1 MVQLE
6 QQALGGCVDLISD
19 FFANILRLVFEIFAQ
34 FQFVFEF
41 LLKLLE
47 GLRKIVDLSLHV
59 VDELLFDKFAHSVR
73 HVLNLSVAQNHFYL
87 WLS

>member
-1 MVQLE
+1 M
-6 QQALGGCVDLISD
+6 DLISD

-34 FQFVFEF
+34 FQFVFEL

-47 GLRKIVDLSLHV
+47 GLLKSVNLSLDV
-59 VDELLFDKFAHSVR
+59 ANELFFDKFAHSVR
-73 HVLNLSVAQNHFYL
+73 HVLNLSVAQNHFNL